1 MNYIFISGPIRP
13 NIEKVKTVIK
23 NNRSQFPN
31 SKIFFSTWKISEDIS
46 EIKQLVDYFIETEEP
61 NNDFIYKTISGRT
74 YQQISHGGLEH
85 WTLSF
90 YKMFYGIQV
99 LFSYIEE
106 NNLEIPNKVIR
117 TRSDLMISF
126 NEDYIKQIMIDSD
139 SYFVYDRINS
149 GVNFCDLFGVSSFD
163 NMKKV
168 WYYKDLSLL
177 NNDLKS
183 VWNIEELIKK
193 RSSSLN
199 LSYLDKSKIIDFYI
213 FKPDFLQKLE

>member
-23 NNRSQFPN
+23 NNRLQFPN

-46 EIKQLVDYFIETEEP
+46 EIKKLVDYFIETEEP

-74 YQQISHGGLEH
+74 YQQIYHGGLEH

-126 NEDYIKQIMIDSD
+126 SDDYINQIMIDSD
-139 SYFVYDRINS
+139 SYFVYNRINS
-149 GVNFCDLFGVSSFD
+149 GVNFCDLFGVSNFE

-168 WYYKDLSLL
+168 WYYKDLSSL
-177 NNDLKS
+177 NDDLKS

-193 RSSSLN
+193 RSSGLN
-199 LSYLDKSKIIDFYI
+199 LSFLNKSKIIDFYI
-213 FKPDFLQKLE
+213 FKPDFLQKIE